1 VIETSLDRAE
11 PAARTVAMGSFDG
24 VHLGHRRVIEAAIAA
39 AAERG
44 TRSSVVTFEPH
55 PMVVL
60 RPELAP
66 RELSTPRRR
75 AQLVAELGP
84 DELIVIRFDHA
95 FSQIEHDQFAERV
108 LHDALDAR
116 LVIVGRNYRYGHRA
130 QGSIETLAA
139 SGQRLGFDVQPAPL
153 LELDGAPISSWG
165 GRGLVLAGEIEHAA
179 RLLGRAPWMEGT
191 VVRGDGRGRELG
203 FATANLESAP
213 RSAMPATGIYAGR
226 AQLPEESH
234 AAAISVG
241 YNPTFSDERER
252 VRVEAHLLDF
262 DRDIYGRPLRI
273 DFMRR
278 LRGEQR
284 FDAVGDLVAQ
294 VHRDIDAVRAEPLV
308 W

>member
-1 VIETSLDRAE
+1 
-11 PAARTVAMGSFDG
+11 
-24 VHLGHRRVIEAAIAA
+24 
-39 AAERG
+39 
-44 TRSSVVTFEPH
+44 
-55 PMVVL
+55 MVVL

-66 RELSTPRRR
+66 HELSTPERRS
-75 AQLVAELGP
+75 QLVAELGP

-108 LHDALDAR
+108 LHEALDAR

-153 LELDGAPISSWG
+153 LELDGAPVSSS
-165 GRGLVLAGEIEHAA
+165 RIRDLFSAGEVEHAA
-179 RLLGRAPWMEGT
+179 RLLGRAPWLEGT
-191 VVRGDGRGRELG
+191 IVRGDGRGRELG

-213 RSAMPATGIYAGR
+213 RSAMPAIGIYAGR
-226 AQLPEESH
+226 AHLPGESH

-262 DRDIYGRPLRI
+262 DRDIYGEPLRI
-273 DFMRR
+273 EFMRR

-284 FDAVGDLVAQ
+284 FDTVEDLVAQ

-308 W
+308 WQPLG